1 MWCFAGASI
10 CALIGFVPVHFP
22 GAPDD
27 RSLQETGFPLV
38 KVKFEKSFSFK
49 DQCVGY
55 EMTAQPWRLE
65 ES

>member
-1 MWCFAGASI
+1 MIVRCRKQ
-10 CALIGFVPVHFP
+10 
-22 GAPDD
+22 D
-27 RSLQETGFPLV
+27 FPLV
-38 KVKFEKSFSFK
+38 KVKFEKILFLFK